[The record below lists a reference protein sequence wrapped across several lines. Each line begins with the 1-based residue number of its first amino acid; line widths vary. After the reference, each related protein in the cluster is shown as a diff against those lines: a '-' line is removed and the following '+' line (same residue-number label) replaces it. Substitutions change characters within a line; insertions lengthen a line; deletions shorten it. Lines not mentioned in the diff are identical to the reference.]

1 MLSCFHNLK
10 NKKVEKKKEMKAVT
24 EEGRKD
30 RLDAG
35 GTEAAVRSKENLLA
49 FQKGEVPDGRSLSR
63 KLLTYYREWSGS
75 G

>member
-1 MLSCFHNLK
+1 
-10 NKKVEKKKEMKAVT
+10 MKAVT

-63 KLLTYYREWSGS
+63 KLLTYHREWSGS